1 MDEDLIDHG
10 GDDSWVSKNTTG
22 FDSHVKKVNSIVQQI
37 VSRRKDLYFFE
48 GLVDY
53 NEIHNHIIIL
63 LALDRNSALA
73 GYSQNDVYG
82 FIIHTGKIGETAIK
96 ENIESVLVT
105 PGQTYKSYYKNTD
118 NPVQITNYGENVGI
132 SLRDGKTDKE
142 MTLVPGGDQ
151 IYGFVPAFDDGQNNT
166 LNDSLGEWD
175 DNHDALFGK
184 GLYAEWAYNNSL
196 ATWETPIPKLTSMT
210 IRYVDQAT
218 GKEIAAPKTIT
229 GFTYQGFEVSGLETP
244 TIEGYTIEKEPIQDG
259 KFAGQI
265 TNYKVGETY
274 PLYFSNNVVVQQ
286 TVLNQAGDV
295 LARGYFNGLP
305 IPGAS
310 KVLKHG
316 SSETLEIIYDGTPH
330 YYQNKIGTVQ
340 QNLTYLYKADQ
351 STQQSEM
358 RIHYID
364 ITDAIEKYGSIV
376 AFTPKDGK
384 ELTEELVTLTGTI
397 DDEYQNPKRLVNGFA
412 TMQAD
417 DAAWQGTYSATDH
430 DAYVYLSSRMVDRF
444 APQTQNLSVPT
455 GTIMNDAT
463 AAGAITNQK
472 ELPSGTTFQWVESVD
487 TKEQHTEENKDI
499 KVTYSDGTSEIVT
512 TMVEVTGPQYP
523 ALPEKQNVINP
534 KALTPDEKAKLL
546 KVLQGQFKENG
557 SWNDYWTVG
566 DAVADDGSVTI
577 THWTKQMLKDPVED
591 TELTVPGAWL
601 VQKKPMNEGFAP
613 QPPAKPI
620 LVDSTSNV
628 QPNEQDEVKQAILN
642 ANPTW
647 PQYVDDQGRAYDVT
661 PEITIGKDGKATIH
675 FKDGSESYLPG
686 DKLVVTK
693 QNAKNRVVIPQRL
706 RVVNV
711 NNLSDYEK
719 ALAYERVRQVNPMHN
734 DEHPDS
740 EVANYQIDP
749 ETGAIQIVY
758 LDGTIS
764 KKLPLKD
771 LVQNAINNP
780 MPQILVQE
788 LGKLSE
794 EERAAI
800 LAAVRDQNDFPVD
813 PFEEDST
820 DPNQKSLVKLA
831 FKEQL
836 GKLYLAVTYDTL
848 EFNSETGS
856 TERKE
861 QQTVL
866 IPVEDLTYTLAQPAK
881 KVSYQKTP
889 GATDLPE
896 AFKSQIQK
904 NLQDANPNYSLEGAT
919 FAYDLAQGT
928 VTVTLPTKTVTL
940 PHTTDKVALAQ
951 GKHTFKLTDLAT
963 GYTVDIATETG
974 MSRNG
979 EVTSADQLVTV
990 LDDQGQPVD
999 LTGKVKWTKEPDLS
1013 GAAGTTATGTIEVV
1027 LPGLDPIFGDVTVNI
1042 TDGQTDAQT
1051 YAPKGGIVT
1060 VEPGTEIKKDQALTF
1075 DQVKT
1080 VVTNADELPS
1090 DGISY
1095 TWTEDVSTDKG
1106 GVSVPTHVTIHYKD
1120 RSFENVFVTVT
1131 TNKYSDGTKPQASET
1146 GLTVEPGTALKKDE
1160 VLSDDQVKQVLSNA
1174 DQLEHVKDVTW
1185 NGDVDTSKGGQ
1196 TLTPTVTIHY
1206 TDGTSSEAIPVT
1218 VKTNKIS
1225 DKVVPVGP
1233 KDKIKVDNPEQL
1245 TLDEQQK
1252 VKDAVEVANK
1262 DKFPAGTTVSVDD
1275 QGKVTITY
1283 PDGSVDTI
1291 DGKDLVTQKPIVE
1304 LLIDAQSK
1312 LYDGKP
1318 SKIDVRLEDENTHET
1333 LALNLSDGDLAFYLV
1348 PGDDAPANI
1357 FMSLMAFAA
1366 SDTTNEQPI
1375 LVPVKGMPV
1384 NPGHYYIVISE
1395 NGKRAL
1401 LEKYGSQYDIQNLNI
1416 QEDFYIIPLADS
1428 VKPNVPDE
1436 KTKVNDSTSLTDDEK
1451 QAVKDKVEKANQD
1464 NNSKSTLPD
1473 GTKVDVDDQGN
1484 VTIKYPDDSKDTIP
1498 ADKLI
1503 DEKNDA
1509 EKTTPVV
1516 PDQPVKVDDDQH
1528 LTDGEKDQV
1537 KDNVEKSN
1545 PGTTVTVDND
1555 GTAKITYPD
1564 KSTDTIPGKDLVTGK
1579 TDAEKTQPTVPG
1591 DKTKVDDPSN
1601 LSDGE
1606 KAQVKDNVEKSNPG
1620 TTVTVDDQGNTTIQ
1634 YPDGSKNEIPGN
1646 QLIDEKSDAE
1656 KTTPNVPA
1664 QPVKV
1669 DDPTNLTAGEKAQVK
1684 TNVEETNPETTV
1696 TVANDGTATI
1706 TYPDGSKATI
1716 SGDQLVKGK
1725 TDAEK
1730 ATPNLPTTKTPVQD
1744 PSHLT
1749 PAEQAA
1755 VQANVAKANAGAVVT
1770 VDAQG
1775 NATLTYPD
1783 GSQLTLKAD
1792 QLVKAAVNATVAPS
1806 PSAATPAPTP
1816 AATPVQAAALPQ
1828 TGDANA
1834 TALALSGL
1842 TLALIGLIGAKK
1854 KRSEEN

>member
-1 MDEDLIDHG
+1 M
-10 GDDSWVSKNTTG
+10 
-22 FDSHVKKVNSIVQQI
+22 
-37 VSRRKDLYFFE
+37 
-48 GLVDY
+48 
-53 NEIHNHIIIL
+53 
-63 LALDRNSALA
+63 
-73 GYSQNDVYG
+73 
-82 FIIHTGKIGETAIK
+82 
-96 ENIESVLVT
+96 
-105 PGQTYKSYYKNTD
+105 
-118 NPVQITNYGENVGI
+118 
-132 SLRDGKTDKE
+132 
-142 MTLVPGGDQ
+142 
-151 IYGFVPAFDDGQNNT
+151 
-166 LNDSLGEWD
+166 
-175 DNHDALFGK
+175 
-184 GLYAEWAYNNSL
+184 
-196 ATWETPIPKLTSMT
+196 
-210 IRYVDQAT
+210 
-218 GKEIAAPKTIT
+218 
-229 GFTYQGFEVSGLETP
+229 
-244 TIEGYTIEKEPIQDG
+244 
-259 KFAGQI
+259 
-265 TNYKVGETY
+265 
-274 PLYFSNNVVVQQ
+274 
-286 TVLNQAGDV
+286 
-295 LARGYFNGLP
+295 
-305 IPGAS
+305 
-310 KVLKHG
+310 
-316 SSETLEIIYDGTPH
+316 
-330 YYQNKIGTVQ
+330 
-340 QNLTYLYKADQ
+340 
-351 STQQSEM
+351 
-358 RIHYID
+358 
-364 ITDAIEKYGSIV
+364 
-376 AFTPKDGK
+376 
-384 ELTEELVTLTGTI
+384 
-397 DDEYQNPKRLVNGFA
+397 
-412 TMQAD
+412 
-417 DAAWQGTYSATDH
+417 
-430 DAYVYLSSRMVDRF
+430 
-444 APQTQNLSVPT
+444 
-455 GTIMNDAT
+455 
-463 AAGAITNQK
+463 
-472 ELPSGTTFQWVESVD
+472 
-487 TKEQHTEENKDI
+487 
-499 KVTYSDGTSEIVT
+499 
-512 TMVEVTGPQYP
+512 
-523 ALPEKQNVINP
+523 
-534 KALTPDEKAKLL
+534 
-546 KVLQGQFKENG
+546 
-557 SWNDYWTVG
+557 
-566 DAVADDGSVTI
+566 
-577 THWTKQMLKDPVED
+577 
-591 TELTVPGAWL
+591 
-601 VQKKPMNEGFAP
+601 
-613 QPPAKPI
+613 
-620 LVDSTSNV
+620 
-628 QPNEQDEVKQAILN
+628 
-642 ANPTW
+642 
-647 PQYVDDQGRAYDVT
+647 
-661 PEITIGKDGKATIH
+661 
-675 FKDGSESYLPG
+675 
-686 DKLVVTK
+686 
-693 QNAKNRVVIPQRL
+693 
-706 RVVNV
+706 
-711 NNLSDYEK
+711 
-719 ALAYERVRQVNPMHN
+719 
-734 DEHPDS
+734 
-740 EVANYQIDP
+740 
-749 ETGAIQIVY
+749 
-758 LDGTIS
+758 
-764 KKLPLKD
+764 
-771 LVQNAINNP
+771 
-780 MPQILVQE
+780 
-788 LGKLSE
+788 
-794 EERAAI
+794 
-800 LAAVRDQNDFPVD
+800 
-813 PFEEDST
+813 
-820 DPNQKSLVKLA
+820 
-831 FKEQL
+831 
-836 GKLYLAVTYDTL
+836 
-848 EFNSETGS
+848 
-856 TERKE
+856 
-861 QQTVL
+861 
-866 IPVEDLTYTLAQPAK
+866 
-881 KVSYQKTP
+881 
-889 GATDLPE
+889 
-896 AFKSQIQK
+896 
-904 NLQDANPNYSLEGAT
+904 
-919 FAYDLAQGT
+919 
-928 VTVTLPTKTVTL
+928 
-940 PHTTDKVALAQ
+940 
-951 GKHTFKLTDLAT
+951 
-963 GYTVDIATETG
+963 
-974 MSRNG
+974 
-979 EVTSADQLVTV
+979 
-990 LDDQGQPVD
+990 
-999 LTGKVKWTKEPDLS
+999 
-1013 GAAGTTATGTIEVV
+1013 
-1027 LPGLDPIFGDVTVNI
+1027 
-1042 TDGQTDAQT
+1042 
-1051 YAPKGGIVT
+1051 
-1060 VEPGTEIKKDQALTF
+1060 
-1075 DQVKT
+1075 
-1080 VVTNADELPS
+1080 
-1090 DGISY
+1090 
-1095 TWTEDVSTDKG
+1095 
-1106 GVSVPTHVTIHYKD
+1106 
-1120 RSFENVFVTVT
+1120 
-1131 TNKYSDGTKPQASET
+1131 
-1146 GLTVEPGTALKKDE
+1146 
-1160 VLSDDQVKQVLSNA
+1160 
-1174 DQLEHVKDVTW
+1174 
-1185 NGDVDTSKGGQ
+1185 
-1196 TLTPTVTIHY
+1196 TPTVTIHY

-1564 KSTDTIPGKDLVTGK
+1564 KSTDTIPGKDLVADKTDAEKTQPTVPGDKTKVDDPSNLSDGEKAQVKDNVEKSNPGTTVTVDNDGTAKITYPDKSTDTIPGKDLVADK